1 MCSWNSIWFSNAH
14 HSCLM
19 LSRTTG
25 LQKVLYRLACSRWTS
40 CLHPRLVTTS
50 KVYLD
55 GFFFS
60 LWAKLNL
67 VFPFGLIGGKSD
79 SIEMTKHLPQC
90 TWELVTSVLV
100 FIQFGSLSQTDGV
113 SSLELH
119 QWHWP
124 YINEFQ
130 DRPWLSV
137 AMCFAEAPTLY
148 SKLNAIPA
156 FEDLLTSFFRVN
168 T

>member
-1 MCSWNSIWFSNAH
+1 MEFNLIQQCTSFLLDALKNNRPSEGPLQTRLLEMNLMSAPQVSYYFQSIF
-14 HSCLM
+14 
-19 LSRTTG
+19 
-25 LQKVLYRLACSRWTS
+25 RW
-40 CLHPRLVTTS
+40 
-50 KVYLD
+50 
-55 GFFFS
+55 FFFS